1 MKGKQD
7 MLRNAKLSHHLKESK
22 RLPRRATRAKPPQA
36 EVESTTSTLL
46 KDQQVMTL
54 LGISRTGLH
63 YLMRK
68 QGLPYIKLG
77 EGSRAA
83 LRFNEHS
90 LQLWL
95 KQHEQQAIS

>member
-1 MKGKQD
+1 MSRIANPSQ
-7 MLRNAKLSHHLKESK
+7 RLKESQ

-36 EVESTTSTLL
+36 EAEPTASTLL

-83 LRFNEHS
+83 LRFSEHS
-90 LQLWL
+90 LQVWL
-95 KQHEQQAIS
+95 KQHEQQAVS

>member
-1 MKGKQD
+1 MSPI
-7 MLRNAKLSHHLKESK
+7 AKPSQHVKESHRVSRK
-22 RLPRRATRAKPPQA
+22 ATGGKPPQA
-36 EVESTTSTLL
+36 ETEPAASTLL
-46 KDQQVMTL
+46 KDQQVMTR
-54 LGISRTGLH
+54 LGISRTGFH

-90 LQLWL
+90 LQVWL
-95 KQHEQQAIS
+95 KQHEQQAVS

>member
-1 MKGKQD
+1 MP
-7 MLRNAKLSHHLKESK
+7 RIAKSSQRLNESK
-22 RLPRRATRAKPPQA
+22 RLPRRATRAKGTQA
-36 EVESTTSTLL
+36 SVEPEATTLL
-46 KDQQVMTL
+46 KDQQVMTR

-83 LRFNEHS
+83 LRFSEQS
-90 LQLWL
+90 LHLWL

>member
-1 MKGKQD
+1 VKGNQNMSRTANPSQRQKD
-7 MLRNAKLSHHLKESK
+7 GKH
-22 RLPRRATRAKPPQA
+22 LPRRATRTQPEA
-36 EVESTTSTLL
+36 ESTASTLL

-77 EGSRAA
+77 GGSRAA
-83 LRFNEHS
+83 LRFSEQS
-90 LQLWL
+90 LQVWL
-95 KQHEQQAIS
+95 KQHEQQAVS

>member
-1 MKGKQD
+1 M
-7 MLRNAKLSHHLKESK
+7 
-22 RLPRRATRAKPPQA
+22 PRTTPRAKRAQA
-36 EVESTTSTLL
+36 PTEPSATTLL
-46 KDQQVMTL
+46 KDQQGMLL
-54 LGISRTGLH
+54 LGVSRTGLH
-63 YLMRK
+63 YLMRR

-95 KQHEQQAIS
+95 KQHEQQAVS

>member
-1 MKGKQD
+1 
-7 MLRNAKLSHHLKESK
+7 MLRTVKPSKRQKESK
-22 RLPRRATRAKPPQA
+22 RMPRKATHTKPPQA
-36 EVESTTSTLL
+36 EAAPEASTLL
-46 KDQQVMTL
+46 KDQQVMTR

-83 LRFNEHS
+83 L
-90 LQLWL
+90 LGAVAAPVA
-95 KQHEQQAIS
+95 QAT